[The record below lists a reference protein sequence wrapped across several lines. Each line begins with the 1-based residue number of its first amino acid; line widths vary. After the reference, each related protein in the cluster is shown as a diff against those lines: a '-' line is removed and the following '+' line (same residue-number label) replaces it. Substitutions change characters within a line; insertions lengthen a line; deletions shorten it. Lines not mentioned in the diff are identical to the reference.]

1 MESRSLS
8 GFRLG
13 VWANLSAI
21 NVYLLLFYFI
31 LFFIFLSRASDKRR
45 NLAQQKAEAQ
55 RRLYGQGSMRK
66 LTAGS
71 SEWERQR
78 HLLERRREELV
89 RPVKQLESNILLGHV

>member
-13 VWANLSAI
+13 VWATLSAI
-21 NVYLLLFYFI
+21 TEHFLSFYFI
-31 LFFIFLSRASDKRR
+31 VCFIIIIFFLPRASDKRR

-55 RRLYGQGSMRK
+55 RRLYGQGSTRK

-89 RPVKQLESNILLGHV
+89 RPV